1 MAASSHAKT
10 DANVSAQQ
18 VVFQDEDTRADGKP
32 LAFITGASS
41 GIGVAFARKLAA
53 EGYDLFLTARREK
66 ELSVMAAALRAK
78 HDAAV
83 DYLGADLSKE
93 DDLKKLE
100 KKIVE
105 LDRLDLLVNNA
116 GFGVVGKFHEAAL
129 EKQIK
134 MADVHVVAALRLL
147 WTALGRMA
155 PAKKGA
161 IVNVSSLAALLPV
174 NGSANYAA
182 TKAYLVT
189 LTKTLKREYADDG
202 VDFQALCPGFT
213 YTEFHDTDEFEGFD
227 RRDIPKMF
235 WMSAEKVADA
245 SIKAL
250 RKRRT
255 IVVPGFV
262 NRLVAATLDNALG
275 AAIISAL
282 GGKRRPNRA
291 EKK

>member
-1 MAASSHAKT
+1 M
-10 DANVSAQQ
+10 SAQQ
-18 VVFQDEDTRADGKP
+18 VVFQDEDARADGKP
-32 LAFITGASS
+32 LAFVTGASS

-66 ELSVMAAALRAK
+66 ELSVMAAALRTK
-78 HDAAV
+78 HEASV

-93 DDLKKLE
+93 EDLKKLE
-100 KKIVE
+100 KKIGE
-105 LDRLDLLVNNA
+105 LNRLDLLVNNA

-129 EKQIK
+129 EKQLQ
-134 MADVHVVAALRLL
+134 MADVHVIAALRLL

-161 IVNVSSLAALLPV
+161 VINVASLAALVPV

-202 VDFQALCPGFT
+202 ITFQALCPGFT
-213 YTEFHDTDEFEGFD
+213 YTKFHDTDEFEGFD
-227 RRDIPKMF
+227 RREIPKMF
-235 WMSAEKVADA
+235 WMPAEKVVDA

-250 RKRRT
+250 PKRRT
-255 IVVPGFV
+255 VVVPGFV
-262 NRLVAATLDNALG
+262 NRLAASTLDNALG
-275 AAIISAL
+275 AAIISAM
-282 GGKRRPNRA
+282 GGKRGPHKEESPRE